1 MSKRAIFLGSFNP
14 PHKGHLAVIKSLLD
28 SGMLEYLNIDKVHI
42 IPCFQNPN
50 KSKQTPFWD
59 RYKMTTFM
67 FAPLVATGKVVVDDI
82 ESHIEPQYTSD
93 MIEYFNSNED
103 KYIKDD
109 FWWVITN
116 ETLQEIIDGKWHN
129 SEQLLYDNNFIIMYT
144 ENDCVMYDAI
154 QLVKCGKID
163 AVSVK
168 INYDEDINY
177 HSTQIRDNIKNGN
190 DIVSMINENVAQ
202 YIYEQKLYK

>member
-1 MSKRAIFLGSFNP
+1 
-14 PHKGHLAVIKSLLD
+14 
-28 SGMLEYLNIDKVHI
+28 
-42 IPCFQNPN
+42 
-50 KSKQTPFWD
+50 
-59 RYKMTTFM
+59 M